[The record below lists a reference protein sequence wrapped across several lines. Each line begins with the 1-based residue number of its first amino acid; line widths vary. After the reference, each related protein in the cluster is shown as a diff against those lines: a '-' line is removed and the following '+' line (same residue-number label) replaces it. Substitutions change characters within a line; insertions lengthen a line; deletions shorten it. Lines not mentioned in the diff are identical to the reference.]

1 MSASQAAAKEL
12 SSVAPPISAAPTEE
26 GPLLSVAAAT
36 SIPLLSSGV
45 SSEDTPTEESM
56 ELDYADNSALTMPV
70 QLAMTPQ
77 VVPSPTEAVVATN
90 ITTPTTPEA
99 GSSGLSD
106 MANAVLE
113 HWADIM
119 SNKEAEASKM
129 DKQAG

>member
-26 GPLLSVAAAT
+26 GPLLSVAAAI
-36 SIPLLSSGV
+36 SIPLSSSGV
-45 SSEDTPTEESM
+45 SSEDTLSEESM
-56 ELDYADNSALTMPV
+56 ELDYADDSALTMPV

-106 MANAVLE
+106 MANAILE
-113 HWADIM
+113 HWANIM